1 MWHVVLL
8 TVPLTLVLWWQ
19 VLVLHV
25 GQANS
30 VITCTVADLEEANT
44 VCTEEMPNMTW
55 KRKEKPNK
63 EHLNSDV
70 WVNLLAAKAVSDK
83 LEGQAN
89 KVLLEYWLQL
99 ELNQQFWS
107 L

>member
-44 VCTEEMPNMTW
+44 VCTEEMPNMT
-55 KRKEKPNK
+55 
-63 EHLNSDV
+63 
-70 WVNLLAAKAVSDK
+70 
-83 LEGQAN
+83 
-89 KVLLEYWLQL
+89 
-99 ELNQQFWS
+99 
-107 L
+107 